1 MSLTQTRVNPPLNGE
16 TAAQYADRNGLKIC
30 STWYGVACEMNLNT
44 DDPHDDTEN
53 YNLVISASQTKA
65 QPQPQ
70 PQQSNDLASI
80 IAAAI
85 NPLLKQQ
92 EASISEE
99 QIIGLI
105 KRYGTAKEINIKVGD
120 LPTVNVKGL
129 VHNVF
134 ESIIEHAYCRQNIYL
149 VGASGSG
156 KSHICKQVAESLALE
171 FSAIS
176 VGQQTTK
183 NEFFGYMGVNGNYVT
198 TEFRKRYEFGGVFL
212 IDEIDAGNAGVL
224 TSINSATSNG
234 FCSFPDGMIKKHD
247 DFICIAAAN
256 TFGNGA
262 NKMFVG
268 RNVLDG
274 ATKNRFIFI
283 NMDYDKQLELSLY
296 PKFAPVF
303 HKLRECLKNEQVI
316 ISTRNIKDAE
326 IFHSKF
332 SAKYS
337 QKEIV
342 EKIVFAGI
350 DSKYVA
356 MCETILKAIK

>member
-1 MSLTQTRVNPPLNGE
+1 MTKTKVVTPLNGE
-16 TAAQYADRNGLKIC
+16 SAQEYSVRNDLRLC
-30 STWYGVACEMNLNT
+30 STWQGVLFELDIEPV
-44 DDPHDDTEN
+44 DDDDNECYLQLLSLSKGKT
-53 YNLVISASQTKA
+53 
-65 QPQPQ
+65 PQPQ
-70 PQQSNDLASI
+70 PQSNDLATI

-92 EASISEE
+92 EATISEE

-105 KRYGTAKEINIKVGD
+105 KRYGTAKEVNITVGE
-120 LPTVNVKGL
+120 LPTVNIKGL

-183 NEFFGYMGVNGNYVT
+183 NEFFGYMGVNGTYVT
-198 TEFRKRYEFGGVFL
+198 TEFRKRYELGGVFL

-234 FCSFPDGMIKKHD
+234 FCSFPDGMVKKHD
-247 DFICIAAAN
+247 DFICVAAAN

-296 PKFAPVF
+296 PKFAPIF
-303 HKLRECLKNEQVI
+303 HKIRECLKNEQVI

-342 EKIVFAGI
+342 EKIIFAGI
-350 DSKYVA
+350 DSKYIA
-356 MCETILKAIK
+356 MCETILKARK